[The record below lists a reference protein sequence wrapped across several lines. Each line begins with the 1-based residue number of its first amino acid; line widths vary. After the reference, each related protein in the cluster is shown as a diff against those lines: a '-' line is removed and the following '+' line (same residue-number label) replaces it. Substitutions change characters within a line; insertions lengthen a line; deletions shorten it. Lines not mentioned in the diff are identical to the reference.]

1 MKHPTSALLFLR
13 TRIINLNNTTMKRY
27 ALFMALLAC
36 AAAYGQGEFQIHAN
50 GLIYDEATMNR
61 LGVIVDSLNVKFRTC
76 DLSRPHHSLAQGRGT
91 FVAVRNKE
99 ARKLIANNISLHD
112 YLQRYPKSA
121 THENLYITQ
130 SRYTGYKDQRL
141 IEYSGLPYGWN
152 NEPTVT
158 VPDKPRNDKT
168 TGWVVDE
175 EGDEALYIESL
186 TSTALPHSYA
196 RLVQYVD
203 CMVDTT
209 ASIYFP
215 SAEGKIYQQVA
226 AGTKAQEFLA
236 WADSY
241 PGQPT
246 DPNYDAIMEQGKEWD
261 SVLNIYWSEYRAW
274 DSIRM
279 AYLDH
284 QVPNSHYWRS
294 VLMEAVDEAVEKG
307 NSDARVE
314 RYVARYLSKTD
325 ALKMK
330 RSRKVVGGC
339 SMDQSPRYHAMDIC
353 QLAAETAQWDIFL
366 RSHLDIMN
374 DRFERVSDGSYAWA
388 GRKTYLKELE
398 ALDIAAIDLLLG
410 TSLRVENASDKH
422 YWGSISRVGRALADT
437 EDKPALEKRLQNMM
451 LDPQLDL
458 YNRLLMAYL
467 FSNYAH
473 NLDETQRNAS
483 LALLENTVKQMPKD
497 VQDVWGKER

>member
-1 MKHPTSALLFLR
+1 
-13 TRIINLNNTTMKRY
+13 MKRY

-76 DLSRPHHSLAQGRGT
+76 DLSRPYHSLAQGRGT

-168 TGWVVDE
+168 TGWVIEE

-186 TSTALPHSYA
+186 TSMALPHPYA

-215 SAEGKIYQQVA
+215 SAEGKVYQQVA
-226 AGTKAQEFLA
+226 AGTKAQEFLG

-241 PGQPT
+241 PGQ
-246 DPNYDAIMEQGKEWD
+246 
-261 SVLNIYWSEYRAW
+261 
-274 DSIRM
+274 
-279 AYLDH
+279 LDH

-314 RYVARYLSKTD
+314 RYVARYLSKAD

-398 ALDIAAIDLLLG
+398 ALDIAALDLLLG

-437 EDKPALEKRLQNMM
+437 EDKPALEKRLQDMM

-473 NLDETQRNAS
+473 NLAESQRNAS

-497 VQDVWGKER
+497 VQDVWGKEK